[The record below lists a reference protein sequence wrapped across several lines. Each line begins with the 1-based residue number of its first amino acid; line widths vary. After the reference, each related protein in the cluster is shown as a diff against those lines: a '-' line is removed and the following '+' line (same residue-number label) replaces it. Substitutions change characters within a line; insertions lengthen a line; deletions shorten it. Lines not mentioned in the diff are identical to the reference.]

1 MATPAPDYGERK
13 KTPLRASHV
22 AKKAYPSRYHSLCR
36 RCKQTCKQTRYAKV
50 ITCPQFEAKDAK

>member
-13 KTPLRASHV
+13 KTPLRASQGPSR
-22 AKKAYPSRYHSLCR
+22 ASSSRYHSLCR